1 MRLLHSPLSRI
12 AVLAA
17 LIGATGWFAG
27 HRVLDSASAIDAATL
42 RAHAPALALAC
53 AALSFA
59 TLLLAA
65 AWIVLLDDVSPRRG
79 GRVALVVAFAYAW
92 LVRYVPGTV
101 PFFAGKVYL
110 GQRAGRPARQVVL
123 ATGVQNLIEVLAGAI
138 VGATCIALA
147 LGVTFGGGAYVAL
160 AAVPSA
166 ALVALHPSILRRL
179 ADRGLRAVGRDPLP
193 DGALPSV
200 RAIATAALLTAT
212 NQILNGAAMLIVL
225 TTVTDAGPRDLLLAT
240 GALSLAGVAGI
251 LVVLAPAGLGVRE
264 GALSGLL
271 ATRFAVDAAALAS
284 VVVRAVMIVSDLAL
298 VLLALVIDV
307 ASGAGVIAS
316 VFRRERP
323 RAVEPRSVP
332 AAVVPQR
339 RSA

>member
-1 MRLLHSPLSRI
+1 VDRI
-12 AVLAA
+12 
-17 LIGATGWFAG
+17 
-27 HRVLDSASAIDAATL
+27 
-42 RAHAPALALAC
+42 
-53 AALSFA
+53 
-59 TLLLAA
+59 
-65 AWIVLLDDVSPRRG
+65 
-79 GRVALVVAFAYAW
+79 
-92 LVRYVPGTV
+92 
-101 PFFAGKVYL
+101 
-110 GQRAGRPARQVVL
+110 
-123 ATGVQNLIEVLAGAI
+123 E
-138 VGATCIALA
+138 
-147 LGVTFGGGAYVAL
+147 AL
-160 AAVPSA
+160 AAHEAVRGDELRRDERRYLREQERIALDVRQDRAIGETLQARRPGVSKA
-166 ALVALHPSILRRL
+166 ADGVAVALHPSILRRL

-264 GALSGLL
+264 GALIGLL